1 MLTRGLLHF
10 MKIATIVGSNSH
22 VMYVARVLDKRDG
35 DEVPDANAF
44 GFGTFVSMDLGD
56 EVIVGVICD
65 SRLVNPEFTAS
76 SPQTDGVNALGDLR
90 RDLIREQKA
99 LVGILLLGRIA
110 DGKAVHEV
118 PRRVVPASTDVATM
132 DSQTIQAFHQQDE
145 AGVQLK
151 YLPNLIAQTGSLGIP
166 LAKYIIGELS
176 QDCSE
181 SDRDRLN
188 VMAETLAWKH
198 AFGDARF

>member
-1 MLTRGLLHF
+1 MR
-10 MKIATIVGSNSH
+10 IATIVGSNSH

-35 DEVPDANAF
+35 GEAPEANTF
-44 GFGTFVSMDLGD
+44 GFGTFVSMELGD
-56 EVIVGVICD
+56 ETIVGVVCD
-65 SRLVNPEFTAS
+65 SRLVNPEYTQS

-90 RDLIREQKA
+90 RDMIRERKA

-110 DGKAVHEV
+110 DGNSVHEV
-118 PRRVVPASTDVATM
+118 PRRVIPASTDVETM
-132 DSQTIQAFHQQDE
+132 DTEMIQAFHQQKGE
-145 AGVQLK
+145 GVQLK

-176 QDCSE
+176 LNCSAA
-181 SDRDRLN
+181 DRDRLN